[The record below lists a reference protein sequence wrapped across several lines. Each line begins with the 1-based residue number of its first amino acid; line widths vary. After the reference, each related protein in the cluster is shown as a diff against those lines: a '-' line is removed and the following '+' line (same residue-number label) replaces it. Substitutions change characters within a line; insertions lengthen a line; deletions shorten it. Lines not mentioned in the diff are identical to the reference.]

1 MVKSGLALSTI
12 TSSTVMA
19 AGVRPLTVEDE
30 VSTYM
35 AAPRRSLLVAQF
47 KSVTFWLFTADT
59 KAAPAVACALATATI
74 SAFVTELESVTPLRA
89 L

>member
-30 VSTYM
+30 VPTYM
-35 AAPRRSLLVAQF
+35 AAPLRALVAQF
-47 KSVTFWLFTADT
+47 KSVTFWLFTAET
-59 KAAPAVACALATATI
+59 KAAPAAACASAAATI
-74 SAFVTELESVTPLRA
+74 SAFVTGLESVTLRA
-89 L
+89 S